1 MVKCILIWYNLEK
14 ERWNVEKIPV
24 ILDCD
29 NTMGVPGCD
38 VDDGLTLLY
47 LLGCPEVELLGIT
60 CSYGNNT
67 QQTVYDNTLRLLR
80 KWGREDIP
88 VCRGG
93 DSPAQR
99 QSPASDFLA
108 ESARKYQG
116 RLCILATGAMTNL
129 LGAAECDPNF
139 WHNVK
144 TVSVMGGIT
153 EPLFVN
159 GVPMDELNLSCDPE
173 ASCAVLTN
181 VRDLRISTAQN
192 SIRSFFARASWRE
205 MGLSEEDVGYWF
217 DIHEIKWKLDG
228 IVIWDVMAAV
238 QLIHPELLDPNETVI
253 GPDVELLR
261 RGMILGCGYCRS
273 ARLPQIR
280 DLETYTN
287 HVYHTWRNAGIL

>member
-1 MVKCILIWYNLEK
+1 MRRRTDMK
-14 ERWNVEKIPV
+14 KIPV

-67 QQTVYDNTLRLLR
+67 QQTVYDNTLRLL
-80 KWGREDIP
+80 KVWNREGIP
-88 VCRGG
+88 VFRGG

-99 QSPASDFLA
+99 KSPASDFLA
-108 ESARKYQG
+108 DAARKYRG
-116 RLCILATGAMTNL
+116 ELCVLATGAMSNL
-129 LGAAECDPNF
+129 LGAAEADPEF
-139 WHNVK
+139 WGNLK
-144 TVSVMGGIT
+144 TVSIMGGIT

-173 ASCAVLTN
+173 ASCAVLRN
-181 VRDLRISTAQN
+181 VRDLRIATAQN
-192 SIRSFFARASWRE
+192 SLHSYFSRKSWRE
-205 MGLSEEDVGYWF
+205 NGLDEREVAYWF
-217 DIHEIKWKLDG
+217 DIHEKKWNLDG

-238 QLIHPELLDPNETVI
+238 QLIHPELLDANETVI
-253 GPDVELLR
+253 GPDEELLR

-273 ARLPQIR
+273 AKLPQIR
-280 DLETYTN
+280 DLKTYTD
-287 HVYHTWRNAGIL
+287 HVYHIWRNAGIL